1 MYSVTA
7 YVRKWCKES
16 FLQKYED
23 KEKIVCL
30 VSKINTKQCSSIWIM
45 NMLKN
50 YSEKNRILLKLKKL
64 RLLSKFKM
72 VPKNFGRTKI
82 MAEKMNLEWFNER
95 ETNYIIR
102 ESDQFLKI

>member
-1 MYSVTA
+1 MHSVTA

-30 VSKINTKQCSSIWIM
+30 VSKINKKQCSSIWIM
-45 NMLKN
+45 NMLEN

-72 VPKNFGRTKI
+72 VQKI
-82 MAEKMNLEWFNER
+82 LEGQKLWLR
-95 ETNYIIR
+95 KWI
-102 ESDQFLKI
+102 

>member
-1 MYSVTA
+1 
-7 YVRKWCKES
+7 
-16 FLQKYED
+16 
-23 KEKIVCL
+23 
-30 VSKINTKQCSSIWIM
+30 M
-45 NMLKN
+45 NMRGN

-95 ETNYIIR
+95 ETNYIMTSSEKAIN
-102 ESDQFLKI
+102 F